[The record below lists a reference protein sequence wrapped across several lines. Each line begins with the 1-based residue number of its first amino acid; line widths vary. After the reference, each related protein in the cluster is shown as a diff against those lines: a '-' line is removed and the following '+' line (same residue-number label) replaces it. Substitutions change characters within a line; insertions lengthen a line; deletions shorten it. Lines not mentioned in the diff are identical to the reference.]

1 MIFTLQTYIGARHP
15 SQLDNIKE
23 VMGWAL
29 DTDAMRQIDKI
40 LDQHLK
46 KVVGPEFMAPPK

>member
-1 MIFTLQTYIGARHP
+1 VIFTLQTYIGARHP